1 MRFCVD
7 RNKRKEER
15 IPLKQCRIIAVLLAI
30 GVWRAL
36 APGGRPRCPR
46 CGGAVAKLLFRV
58 FGSLY
63 VIECPTPLFGLCPNI
78 ALCDSTIAGTI
89 TSTVSSGSVSATV
102 TITGGSTV
110 SLSTS
115 TTSNNGQV
123 STCIQIMVDDL
134 AGAFCEVP
142 QSGPL
147 TYQCDITS
155 DPPGVHGMCICQSSA
170 PDPTPL
176 ACAGLKDGC
185 AQFGGEVRE
194 TADGKLCAF

>member
-1 MRFCVD
+1 M
-7 RNKRKEER
+7 
-15 IPLKQCRIIAVLLAI
+15 
-30 GVWRAL
+30 L
-36 APGGRPRCPR
+36 APGGGRSVRAAEVLSPNCLFESL
-46 CGGAVAKLLFRV
+46 AVCRLL
-58 FGSLY
+58 
-63 VIECPTPLFGLCPNI
+63 PAQHPLFGLCPNL
-78 ALCDSTIAGTI
+78 ALSLCDSPAAGTS
-89 TSTVSSGSVSATV
+89 TSTVTSGAVSATV
-102 TITGGSTV
+102 TTTGGSTV

-170 PDPTPL
+170 PDPTPP
-176 ACAGLKDGC
+176 ACAGLEVGC
-185 AQFGGEVRE
+185 NQFGGVVSEN
-194 TADGKLCAF
+194 GKLCAF